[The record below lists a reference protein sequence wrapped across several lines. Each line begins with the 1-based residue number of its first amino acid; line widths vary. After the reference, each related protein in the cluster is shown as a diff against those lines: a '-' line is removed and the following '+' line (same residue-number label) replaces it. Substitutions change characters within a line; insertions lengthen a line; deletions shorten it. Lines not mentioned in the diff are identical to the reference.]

1 MANASIKSAFER
13 LWEHILAKLNTKSDI
28 GHTHSYAGSSSIG
41 GPANSVKGKIN
52 FTMIH
57 SATGPEG
64 TTSSSSTEVFDGSK
78 DLDLTLNFT
87 PSMHIHDASFI
98 TSGTLPI
105 ARGGTGASTLT
116 SGAALIGNG
125 TGAVTTRAITN
136 NTSLGHIAY
145 NTNLMTTNT
154 LAYWNGAYASNGA
167 SNLTYC
173 NRGAFGTIVTKNTGD
188 YAAASHTHSQYYQ
201 SGSTAYFP
209 GISLD
214 TNGAYIYGES
224 NSGNVLFRYRATST
238 SGYSYTNIAAIVS
251 AINAKLPL
259 SGGTINGNLNI
270 TGHLDVGVTSNSDYK
285 TIYVK
290 NSLRRGG
297 LHVSAAA
304 NVGLFDETNQVWIC
318 RSDSSQITYMPSA
331 TIIVG
336 KNANDQIFRPNG
348 SGKSVLGT
356 SGAKWNVIYAV
367 NGNIQT
373 SDRNL
378 KKDFR
383 TFNSNENYEK
393 FFMDLKP
400 MIFKFIEGTSNR
412 DHFGFISQD
421 IENSLYKFGFD
432 DKSFAGFCKDIKIK
446 EYENEEGNIL
456 QEKVLDQD
464 GNYLYDYSL
473 RYDEFISLNTY
484 MIQKNVNEI
493 NSLKEENQLLK
504 EKLQAIED
512 RLNGNL

>member
-13 LWEHILAKLNTKSDI
+13 LWEHILTKLNTKSDI

-98 TSGTLPI
+98 TSGTLPV

-125 TGAVTTRAITN
+125 TGAVTTRNIKN

-238 SGYSYTNIAAIVS
+238 SGYSYTNIASIVS

-259 SGGTINGNLNI
+259 SGGTLTGDLIGKGI
-270 TGHLDVGVTSNSDYK
+270 TATSNIACGYISFSGNK
-285 TIYVK
+285 IGCAATTLV
-290 NSLRRGG
+290 LF
-297 LHVSAAA
+297 SA
-304 NVGLFDETNQVWIC
+304 N
-318 RSDSSQITYMPSA
+318 
-331 TIIVG
+331 
-336 KNANDQIFRPNG
+336 
-348 SGKSVLGT
+348 
-356 SGAKWNVIYAV
+356 
-367 NGNIQT
+367 
-373 SDRNL
+373 
-378 KKDFR
+378 
-383 TFNSNENYEK
+383 
-393 FFMDLKP
+393 
-400 MIFKFIEGTSNR
+400 
-412 DHFGFISQD
+412 
-421 IENSLYKFGFD
+421 
-432 DKSFAGFCKDIKIK
+432 
-446 EYENEEGNIL
+446 
-456 QEKVLDQD
+456 
-464 GNYLYDYSL
+464 
-473 RYDEFISLNTY
+473 NT
-484 MIQKNVNEI
+484 
-493 NSLKEENQLLK
+493 
-504 EKLQAIED
+504 D
-512 RLNGNL
+512 